1 MYQVLLSEIVQTVER
16 CNSKLSSLNYA
27 PIRLHVGNDYQRASQ
42 ALSRY
47 DYLIA
52 CSVADGLN
60 LVVKEGAILND
71 RNGVIV
77 STKNVGAMAELGDFC
92 IVAAEATAIGITD
105 ALIEAQTLS
114 SESRRKISFELK
126 RQIQEFDASFWAQSV
141 VSNFK
146 ILEKV

>member
-1 MYQVLLSEIVQTVER
+1 
-16 CNSKLSSLNYA
+16 
-27 PIRLHVGNDYQRASQ
+27 
-42 ALSRY
+42 
-47 DYLIA
+47 
-52 CSVADGLN
+52 
-60 LVVKEGAILND
+60 
-71 RNGVIV
+71 
-77 STKNVGAMAELGDFC
+77 MAELGDFC